1 MSKSVIIVGA
11 GISGLSA
18 GCYAQMNGF
27 KTTVFESNKIPGG
40 LCTAWERKGYKF
52 DTSMHML
59 TGSSTGSFNKIW
71 RELGVVKNFRFFY
84 HDLAMQ
90 IEGLNNKLTIVAD
103 KKTMENEMLAISP
116 QDGLMIKE
124 FIDLIFGYDLM
135 DTASLKPFELQNSFD
150 RLKTL
155 PYVLPLIP
163 NFLKY
168 KSKTIQDFARQFK
181 NPFLREAVRFFID
194 APGWPMPK
202 FPLTLMSGFM
212 KSSVMEAGTP
222 EGGSQKVVLHIANL
236 YEKLGGVIKCE
247 NRIANLIIENETVKG
262 VLLEDGTEKRA
273 DYVIW
278 AGDGHNLIFDIL
290 GGKYIDESIRNM
302 YFRWKPVRPLIQ
314 VMIGVN
320 HDLSDEPRRI
330 IFKPDEPVVIAGEE
344 HNWLT
349 ILHHCYD
356 KTLAPEGKSIVEVWY
371 DTDFEYW
378 NVLSKHREEYEAEKT
393 RIANYTLAQLEKRW
407 LGFTAQVE
415 VVDIPTPATYFNYT
429 GNWKGSPDGWY
440 ITADNWKDNHPARNL
455 PGLDRLYLAG
465 HWTAP
470 FTGTVIAALSGR
482 QITQLI
488 CKKEGKRFKTE
499 KIN

>member
-11 GISGLSA
+11 GIAGLSA

-27 KTTVFESNKIPGG
+27 KTTIFESHKIPGG
-40 LCTAWERKGYKF
+40 LCTAWDRKGFKF

-59 TGSSTGSFNKIW
+59 TGSASGTFNRMW
-71 RELGVVKNFRFFY
+71 RELGVVDNFRFFY
-84 HDLAMQ
+84 HDHSLQ
-90 IEGLNNKLTIVAD
+90 IEGLGNKLSVVSD
-103 KKTMENEMLAISP
+103 KKTMEKEMLAISP

-124 FIDLIFGYDLM
+124 FIDLIFGYDLL
-135 DTASLKPFELQNSFD
+135 DIASLKPYELQNSFD

-155 PYVLPLIP
+155 PHVLPVIP
-163 NFLKY
+163 NYLKY
-168 KSKTIQDFARQFK
+168 KSKSVQDFARLF
-181 NPFLREAVRFFID
+181 NSPFLREAVRFFIE

-202 FPLTLMSGFM
+202 FPLVLMSGFM

-247 NRIANLIIENETVKG
+247 SRVTDLIIENDIVKG
-262 VLLEDGTEKRA
+262 IGFEDGTEKRA

-278 AGDGHNLIFDIL
+278 AGDGHSLIFDIL
-290 GGKYIDESIRNM
+290 GGNYMNEDIRNM

-330 IFKPDEPVVIAGEE
+330 IFKTDDPIVIAGEE
-344 HNWLT
+344 YNWLT
-349 ILHHCYD
+349 VIHHCYD
-356 KTLAPEGKSIVEVWY
+356 KTMAPEGKSVVEVWY
-371 DTDFEYW
+371 DTDYEYW
-378 NVLSKHREEYEAEKT
+378 DVLSKHREEYEAEKK
-393 RIANYTLAQLEKRW
+393 RIADYTIARLDQRW
-407 LGFTAQVE
+407 PGFAAKVE
-415 VVDIPTPATYFNYT
+415 VVNVPTPATYFNYT
-429 GNWKGSPDGWY
+429 GNWKASPDGWY
-440 ITADNWKDNHPARNL
+440 ITSENWKENHPLRSL
-455 PGLDRLYLAG
+455 PGLQNLFVAG
-465 HWTAP
+465 QWTAP

-488 CKKEGKRFKTE
+488 CHKEGKKFKTE
-499 KIN
+499 KIL